1 MGTAQHA
8 RVMFKLILEVR
19 RCVVDSIAKE
29 GFGSR
34 IDVDDDDDDQWW
46 EYDINVND
54 EQSIDKAKAED
65 VSLDEGDISALAKNT
80 NAVLDEA
87 QIENIKEIKNI

>member
-34 IDVDDDDDDQWW
+34 IDVDDDDDDQ
-46 EYDINVND
+46 
-54 EQSIDKAKAED
+54 
-65 VSLDEGDISALAKNT
+65 
-80 NAVLDEA
+80 
-87 QIENIKEIKNI
+87 